1 MSALVAL
8 TAGHLTRDRV
18 AEGHVPG
25 GGVWYVSHAWRALS
39 VPGRGVTVR
48 AVIAADATDVPEWP
62 GEVAVQASGCTTT
75 FYNTYS
81 PAGRVMRLEVQAPAV
96 AVASTPMAWR
106 RCDVLLLAP
115 VAGELDAQAWLS
127 AIEARWSGAGLQ
139 GWLKVRTSD
148 GQFVARPGAFDARSL
163 AGLGVAC
170 LSDED
175 LGGDRAWL
183 DSLRAVVP
191 LVVLTHGAA
200 GCTVF
205 ERRLG
210 GVVAVSSVAAVEAV
224 EVDPTGAGDTFAA
237 ALMVHLADGLA
248 PVVAAARAGELAAR
262 CVAQRGPVQ

>member
-39 VPGRGVTVR
+39 VPGRAVTVR
-48 AVIAADATDVPEWP
+48 AVSAADAPDVPAWP

-96 AVASTPMAWR
+96 EVASTPMAWR

-115 VAGELDAQAWLS
+115 VAGELDARAWLS
-127 AIEARWSGAGLQ
+127 TIEARWSGAGLQ

-183 DSLRAVVP
+183 DALREVVP

-205 ERRLG
+205 ERG
-210 GVVAVSSVAAVEAV
+210 AVSSVAAVETV

-248 PVVAAARAGELAAR
+248 PAAAAARAGELAAR
-262 CVAQRGPVQ
+262 CVERRGPVQSGE